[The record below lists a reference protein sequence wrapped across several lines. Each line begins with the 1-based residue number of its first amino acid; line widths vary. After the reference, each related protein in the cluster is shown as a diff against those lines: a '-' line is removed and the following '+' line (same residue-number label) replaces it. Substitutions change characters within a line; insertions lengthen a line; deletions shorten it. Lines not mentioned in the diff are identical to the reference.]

1 MIESVSTGFLVTCQH
16 LEKHPQMLEY
26 RRAEPKTKVRR
37 LECAASLP
45 NLPASEAACASRNQF
60 LGFQHLSNLGTA
72 MQCSSSTPQT
82 TLTPIPTLKLITHQL
97 TTAEKDARK
106 AQDHLQD
113 RQEVERQLN
122 QYKEDGVVSS
132 DQPVDLV
139 HFWDVSQISPLY
151 NNTFLTLNPTRKNR
165 WSIHTCFVSLWM
177 SCLCRHLQFHAR
189 VHFLRG
195 SRLQHPIEID
205 SIQP

>member
-1 MIESVSTGFLVTCQH
+1 
-16 LEKHPQMLEY
+16 MLEY
-26 RRAEPKTKVRR
+26 RRAERETKVRR

-45 NLPASEAACASRNQF
+45 NLPASEAARASRNQF

-72 MQCSSSTPQT
+72 MRRSSSTPQT
-82 TLTPIPTLKLITHQL
+82 TTTPIPTSQPITRQL
-97 TTAEKDARK
+97 TTAEKDARE
-106 AQDHLQD
+106 AQDRLQD
-113 RQEVERQLN
+113 RREVERQLN
-122 QYKEDGVVSS
+122 RYKEDGVVSS

-139 HFWDVSQISPLY
+139 RFWDVSQISPLF
-151 NNTFLTLNPTRKNR
+151 NNTFLTLNPARKNG

-195 SRLQHPIEID
+195 SRPQHPIEID